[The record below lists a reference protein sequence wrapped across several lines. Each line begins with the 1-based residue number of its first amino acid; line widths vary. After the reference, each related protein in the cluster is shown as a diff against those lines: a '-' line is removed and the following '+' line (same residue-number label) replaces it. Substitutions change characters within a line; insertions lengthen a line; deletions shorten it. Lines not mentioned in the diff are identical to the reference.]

1 MIAIKQVL
9 TDKDKRKFIN
19 YPLKLYRNN
28 PYYVPVLYQDE
39 KKVLNGNSAYEEVT
53 DSVFFLAYQK
63 NEIVGRIQGIIQKQ
77 YNEAHKEKRVR
88 FTRFDAIDDQEVA
101 NALFQAVENWAKEK
115 QMDTLCGPLGFS
127 DFEREGLL
135 IDGFDQHQTYQE
147 QNNYPYYQKLIENY
161 GFEKE
166 TDWVES
172 QIRFEREADERI
184 HSIATKVLKKF
195 ELHVIDNSQYS
206 KKALLKKYGN
216 AFFDTIQSC
225 YSELY
230 GTVPFNAK
238 QREQIIQDIYPILD
252 KKQIKFIADKEDNVV
267 AVSLTF
273 SDISDAVR
281 KGKGHLYPISLIRL
295 ILAIKQPKYVDLGL
309 IAVDQQYRNSGIT
322 AVIMDEMHKELK
334 KFKKLTHL
342 ETNLN
347 LEDNVRI
354 RNMWKRFDS
363 KEHKLRRCF
372 VKKITD

>member
-147 QNNYPYYQKLIENY
+147 QYNYPYYQKLIENY

-172 QIRFEREADERI
+172 QIRFE
-184 HSIATKVLKKF
+184 
-195 ELHVIDNSQYS
+195 
-206 KKALLKKYGN
+206 
-216 AFFDTIQSC
+216 
-225 YSELY
+225 
-230 GTVPFNAK
+230 
-238 QREQIIQDIYPILD
+238 
-252 KKQIKFIADKEDNVV
+252 
-267 AVSLTF
+267 
-273 SDISDAVR
+273 
-281 KGKGHLYPISLIRL
+281 
-295 ILAIKQPKYVDLGL
+295 
-309 IAVDQQYRNSGIT
+309 
-322 AVIMDEMHKELK
+322 
-334 KFKKLTHL
+334 
-342 ETNLN
+342 
-347 LEDNVRI
+347 
-354 RNMWKRFDS
+354 
-363 KEHKLRRCF
+363 
-372 VKKITD
+372 